1 MRRVRNI
8 IDIEYILPILIIMNL
23 NNKQTSC
30 PVKRL
35 RSYKNNSELFLA
47 WVKVIVLEKLGFG
60 KSDYS
65 IYTRRSMQKAF
76 LSWVIDLYKW
86 WVNSNNWTLRWELI
100 ESKLSLFWKD
110 ALLRSNR
117 ESKIEEINKVI
128 WEFQN
133 AIEEH
138 RYRSEKGIYGKVS
151 TFNTRFLSLINAIPN
166 GRDEF
171 GLITNITL
179 IVLIAFRMHYKEQ
192 DIENNESERI
202 KLLQITNSVLGS
214 FLVLQ
219 KREFNNASLA
229 FMKNIDIDESWKQI
243 LPIEFIWTDIE
254 NPKWQFTQWFK
265 DSTQNLMTT
274 DEYKEF
280 WYTDMITSCPAA
292 QNWILPLL
300 TKKIFNILYEGPRS
314 ENKSSAA

>member
-1 MRRVRNI
+1 MK
-8 IDIEYILPILIIMNL
+8 L
-23 NNKQTSC
+23 NNKQQTC
-30 PVKRL
+30 PIKKL
-35 RSYKNNSELFLA
+35 HSYKNNSELFLA
-47 WVKVIVLEKLGFG
+47 GVKLIILETLGFS

-65 IYTRRSMQKAF
+65 IHTRRSMQKVF

-86 WVNSNNWTLRWELI
+86 WVSSNNWVLRWELI

-133 AIEEH
+133 AIEEY
-138 RYRSEKGIYGKVS
+138 RYRSQKSIYGKVS
-151 TFNTRFLSLINAIPN
+151 HFNTRFLSLINAIPD

-192 DIENNESERI
+192 GAGNNESEKI

-219 KREFNNASLA
+219 KREFNNAGLA
-229 FMKNIDIDESWKQI
+229 FMQNIDIDESWKQI
-243 LPIEFIWTDIE
+243 FPIEFIWTDIE

-274 DEYKEF
+274 DEYKEY

-300 TKKIFNILYEGPRS
+300 TKRVFNILYESARS
-314 ENKSSAA
+314 ENKNYTT